1 MIWRRLKKNTDEEN
15 KEFSE
20 RMEELKTS
28 PKDVFAMLLSAFL
41 VIVLPCLL
49 ILLAFG
55 FLAMLLFG
63 VL

>member
-1 MIWRRLKKNTDEEN
+1 MIWRRLKKNTPKDDEALA
-15 KEFSE
+15 
-20 RMEELKTS
+20 RQMEEIKSS
-28 PKDVFAMLLSAFL
+28 PRDIIAMLLSAFL

-63 VL
+63 IL